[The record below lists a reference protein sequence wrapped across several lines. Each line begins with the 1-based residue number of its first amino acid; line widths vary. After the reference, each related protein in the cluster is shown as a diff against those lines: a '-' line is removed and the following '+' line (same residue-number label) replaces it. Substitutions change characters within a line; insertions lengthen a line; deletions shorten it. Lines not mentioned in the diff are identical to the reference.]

1 MDGPS
6 MQTISQA
13 ITNPDYWVDK
23 LRFEDP
29 ETFKELCGGMLTRF
43 LDLPGSEL
51 SRVLGTSPVKDNRR
65 RFLARKKVTQQAE
78 NTVLAT
84 WLALRKLKSEQTGGV
99 FGAPLTEEGLAQ
111 IHQLIDFLG
120 NHTHVEGIFRIPGN
134 SHRQQRLKDS
144 LNSGVDIDLELGE
157 FTPHDVA
164 SVLKI
169 FLGEL
174 PEPLLTTRH
183 YPAYLQV
190 PDMMLFDKSVK
201 TDKPNKERQIETYQ
215 LLFWLLPNVNRKLLQ
230 AVLSL
235 LYRTAQ
241 AQKDHKNR
249 MSAHNLGVMFAPHV
263 LWPRSLTIADL
274 KDNVNKLNGAVAF
287 IIKHSQRVFLAP
299 AQLRA
304 QCRLYYAAKEKTETQ
319 QTTDTTASPSDEV
332 AQNRAKK
339 RPHEDGESKTQTD
352 LALAQLYAHVQ
363 SMPDSHKKRKYIKQ
377 FNEQSNCTPGS
388 PNHKL
393 LPRTRGKH
401 VRSKSWGAAITKL
414 FASNKPQ
421 TQTKSGA
428 HSDPRKSSQT
438 PTSDRI
444 GARISSHAEINTP
457 GAICRSAQKTQDA
470 QETPAKKTM
479 IPTAFSQAQQLAEKE
494 NVTLHNVETSPIA
507 L

>member
-65 RFLARKKVTQQAE
+65 RFLARKKA
-78 NTVLAT
+78 
-84 WLALRKLKSEQTGGV
+84 GGV

-319 QTTDTTASPSDEV
+319 QSTSTTASPSDEV

>member
-6 MQTISQA
+6 VQTISQA

-43 LDLPGSEL
+43 LDLPGPEL
-51 SRVLGTSPVKDNRR
+51 SRVLGTSPVKDKR
-65 RFLARKKVTQQAE
+65 RFLAKK
-78 NTVLAT
+78 
-84 WLALRKLKSEQTGGV
+84 KGGV

-144 LNSGVDIDLELGE
+144 LNSGVDIDLDLGE

-235 LYRTAQ
+235 LYKTAQ

-299 AQLRA
+299 VQLRA
-304 QCRLYYAAKEKTETQ
+304 QCRLHYAAKEKSAAQ
-319 QTTDTTASPSDEV
+319 QKTASSGNTASPSDEV
-332 AQNRAKK
+332 AQTRAKK
-339 RPHEDGESKTQTD
+339 RPHEDAESKTQTD

-363 SMPDSHKKRKYIKQ
+363 AMPDSHKKRKYVKQ
-377 FNEQSNCTPGS
+377 FNDHSNCTPGS
-388 PNHKL
+388 PNHKV

-414 FASNKPQ
+414 FGSNKPQ
-421 TQTKSGA
+421 TQTRSGA
-428 HSDPRKSSQT
+428 HSDPRRSSQT

-444 GARISSHAEINTP
+444 GARISSHTEVNTP
-457 GAICRSAQKTQDA
+457 GAICRNTKKTQD
-470 QETPAKKTM
+470 TPAKKRM

-494 NVTLHNVETSPIA
+494 NVTLHDVETSPIA

>member
-6 MQTISQA
+6 VQTISQA

-43 LDLPGSEL
+43 LDLPGPEL
-51 SRVLGTSPVKDNRR
+51 SRVLGTSPVKDKR
-65 RFLARKKVTQQAE
+65 RFLAKKKA
-78 NTVLAT
+78 
-84 WLALRKLKSEQTGGV
+84 GGV

-144 LNSGVDIDLELGE
+144 LNSGVDIDLDLGE

-235 LYRTAQ
+235 LYKTAQ

-299 AQLRA
+299 VQLRA
-304 QCRLYYAAKEKTETQ
+304 QCRLHYAAKEKSAAQ
-319 QTTDTTASPSDEV
+319 QKTASSGNTASPSDEV
-332 AQNRAKK
+332 AQTRAKK
-339 RPHEDGESKTQTD
+339 RPHEDAESKTQTD

-363 SMPDSHKKRKYIKQ
+363 AMPDSHKKRKYVKQ
-377 FNEQSNCTPGS
+377 FNDHSNCTPGS
-388 PNHKL
+388 PNHKV

-414 FASNKPQ
+414 FGSNKPQ
-421 TQTKSGA
+421 TQTRSGA
-428 HSDPRKSSQT
+428 HSDPRRSSQT

-444 GARISSHAEINTP
+444 GARISSHTEVNTP
-457 GAICRSAQKTQDA
+457 GAICRNTKKTQD
-470 QETPAKKTM
+470 TPAKKRM

-494 NVTLHNVETSPIA
+494 NVTLHDVETSPIA

>member
-6 MQTISQA
+6 VQTISQA
-13 ITNPDYWVDK
+13 ISNPDYWVDK

-29 ETFKELCGGMLTRF
+29 ETFKELCGGLLTRF
-43 LDLPGSEL
+43 LDLPGPEL

-65 RFLARKKVTQQAE
+65 RFLARKKA
-78 NTVLAT
+78 
-84 WLALRKLKSEQTGGV
+84 GGV

-134 SHRQQRLKDS
+134 SHRQQRLKDN

-190 PDMMLFDKSVK
+190 PDMMLFEKSVK

-235 LYRTAQ
+235 LYKTAQ

-299 AQLRA
+299 VQLRA
-304 QCRLYYAAKEKTETQ
+304 QCRLYFAAKEKSEAQ
-319 QTTDTTASPSDEV
+319 QKPASSDDTASPSDEV
-332 AQNRAKK
+332 AQTRAKK
-339 RPHEDGESKTQTD
+339 RPHEDAAESKTQTD

-363 SMPDSHKKRKYIKQ
+363 AMPDSHKKRKYVKQ
-377 FNEQSNCTPGS
+377 FNEHSNCTPGS
-388 PNHKL
+388 PNHKV

-421 TQTKSGA
+421 TQTRSGA

-438 PTSDRI
+438 PTSDRVEPGSAVTQRSTHRGPSV
-444 GARISSHAEINTP
+444 GAP
-457 GAICRSAQKTQDA
+457 
-470 QETPAKKTM
+470 KK
-479 IPTAFSQAQQLAEKE
+479 LR
-494 NVTLHNVETSPIA
+494 TLP
-507 L
+507 LQPRKL